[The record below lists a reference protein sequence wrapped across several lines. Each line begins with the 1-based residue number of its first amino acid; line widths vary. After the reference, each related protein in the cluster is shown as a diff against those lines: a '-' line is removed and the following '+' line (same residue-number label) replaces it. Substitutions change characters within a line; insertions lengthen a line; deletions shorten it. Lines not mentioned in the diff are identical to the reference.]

1 MVSIMRHQLYSDDE
15 YGLRLLWSIY
25 VLLHTLDVIEDNYY
39 KDPVY
44 STLDQDKEFAA
55 RYS

>member
-1 MVSIMRHQLYSDDE
+1 MVSIMRHHLYSDPE
-15 YGLRLLWSIY
+15 YGLRLLWSIC
-25 VLLHTLDVIEDNYY
+25 VLLYTLDVIEDNYY
-39 KDPVY
+39 KDSVY